1 MLRSGARAGSAV
13 AAAVGLLAAA
23 GCSGA
28 IDKAGGTKPAR
39 VITLS
44 VLNTRGL
51 DELQPFTDRVAA
63 LSGATLR
70 VSGAER
76 WGRGSA
82 TAEIEAIRAVQAGKA
97 DLAVVPARAWHEA
110 GATSFDA
117 LVAPL
122 AVDSMAL
129 QERVLSGDL
138 PAQMLAGVTPLG
150 LTGIGI
156 LPGPMRKPAGI
167 TRALRGPADYRGV
180 KIGYSPSAVGDR
192 ALRAIGATPVASPF
206 EGEDVS
212 AYDAIEQQVESVAG
226 NGYDGA
232 VRSITANVNLW
243 PRPLVVAGNAQ
254 ALRRLTDQQ
263 LAWLRRAAGDVLGS
277 SAQAGMKRETEATAL
292 LCARAKLK
300 FVSAGPDQIAQLRS
314 AFQPVYSWL
323 RQDQQTSRFL
333 DQIEALR
340 AGVQPLP
347 QESAPRCAPAQATG
361 ASASAAAPA
370 GRTDRLDGTYRMDV
384 SQEQWRTADPERHP
398 ENWGTF
404 VYVLSGGRFATT
416 QENPDACT
424 WAYGTY
430 RVDGDRLDWSFVD
443 GGGIAPDH
451 AQNKPGEKFVFRWSR
466 YHGTLTLT
474 PISPADLG
482 VSQWR
487 QLSTTP
493 SGSALS
499 TRCPPPAQARN
510 W

>member
-1 MLRSGARAGSAV
+1 MLVSGPRRGLVV
-13 AAAVGLLAAA
+13 AAAAGLLAVA
-23 GCSGA
+23 GCGGA
-28 IDKAGGTKPAR
+28 TDKAGGAKPAR

-51 DELQPFTDRVAA
+51 EELKPFTDRVAA

-70 VSGAER
+70 VSSAEN

-82 TAEIEAIRAVQAGKA
+82 TAEIDAVRSVQAGKA
-97 DLAVVPARAWHEA
+97 DLVLVPVRALHEA

-122 AVDSMAL
+122 VVDSMAL
-129 QERVLSGDL
+129 QEKVLSSDL

-156 LPGPMRKPAGI
+156 LPGPMRRPAGI
-167 TRALRGPADYRGV
+167 TRTLRGPADYRGTR
-180 KIGYSPSAVGDR
+180 IGYGRSAVADR
-192 ALRAIGATPVASPF
+192 ALRAISAIPVDSAF
-206 EGEDVS
+206 ESDEVGT
-212 AYDAIEQQVESVAG
+212 YDAIEQQVENIAG
-226 NGYDGA
+226 NGYDGT
-232 VRSITANVNLW
+232 VRTITANVNLW
-243 PRPLVVAGNAQ
+243 PRPLVVAGNAA

-263 LAWLRRAAGDVLGS
+263 LTWLRRAAVDVLGGM
-277 SAQAGMKRETEATAL
+277 AQADLNRETEATAL
-292 LCARAKLK
+292 LCRRAKLE
-300 FVSAGPDQIAQLRS
+300 FVSASPDQLAQLRS
-314 AFQPVYSWL
+314 AFQPVYAWL

-333 DQIEALR
+333 ERIAALR

-347 QESAPRCAPAQATG
+347 QDSAPRCAPPEATG
-361 ASASAAAPA
+361 ASTDPPTPA
-370 GRTDRLDGTYRMDV
+370 GGIDRLDGTYRMDV
-384 SQEQWRTADPERHP
+384 SQEQWRRLDPQLAA
-398 ENWGTF
+398 ENWGAF
-404 VYVLSGGRFATT
+404 VIVLSEGRFATT

-430 RVDGDRLDWSFVD
+430 RVDGDRLDWSFID
-443 GGGIAPDH
+443 GGGIAPNH
-451 AQNKPGEKFVFRWSR
+451 AENKPGEEFLYRWSR

-474 PISPADLG
+474 PISPADLPG
-482 VSQWR
+482 ARWR